1 MESNKSKIVEK
12 LKQLN
17 QTELIKEVEKNEN
30 TEQL

>member
-1 MESNKSKIVEK
+1 MESNNSKIVEK